1 MGKYVLYA
9 VIALIIAFFAN
20 FFGIVDIPFLDLPV
34 DDAGTL
40 VNQGRDNTRQAIDE
54 IDKNNK

>member
-20 FFGIVDIPFLDLPV
+20 FFGVVDIPFLDLPV
-34 DDAGTL
+34 DDAGTH
-40 VNQGRDNTRQAIDE
+40 VNQGRDKTREMIND
-54 IDKNNK
+54 IDKNQ